1 MEIIMNEHGFSISE
15 DAARRNRRT
24 YINSVAH
31 FGNVFDTVIY
41 DCPENRAYY
50 SIMDEYCKYYGN
62 IQNQETGEL
71 EFDPEFFSLDNIKSV
86 MDGRHKIEGM
96 RNKIKN
102 YFKII
107 TTIHEADTGSE
118 HTEIKDLIGE
128 IVYSAKFERG
138 IPVSGDIPF
147 SILGFRLIGGMIL
160 AKLINLDTKKI
171 GYCCI
176 GEPREMGTESLK
188 TIMNGVKSKDDLD
201 ITLTIGD
208 IFRSLSVFFRFKP
221 LSELLTQDYIDYA
234 VTEIEKRNQDKMEYY
249 SVW

>member
-41 DCPENRAYY
+41 DCPENKAYY
-50 SIMDEYCKYYGN
+50 SIMDEYCEYYGN

-208 IFRSLSVFFRFKP
+208 TFRSLSVFFRFKP